1 MKLTESMLRKIIKE
15 EVQAVLKEEDLVKI
29 TPQGEKTHANNL
41 MMAKT
46 MDAKE
51 LAAKIKLPEG
61 LPDLNSY
68 KEFIE
73 PIEDRQSMNLARA
86 INLLMRN
93 PAAKKIAGTRM

>member
-1 MKLTESMLRKIIKE
+1 MKLTESMLKKIIKE
-15 EVQAVLKEEDLVKI
+15 EIQAVLKEGFDI
-29 TPQGEKTHANNL
+29 TAAGEKTHANNL

-68 KEFIE
+68 RKFIE
-73 PIEDRQSMNLARA
+73 PIEDRQSSNLARA
-86 INLLMRN
+86 INLLMRS
-93 PAAKKIAGTRM
+93 PAAKKIHGTRF